1 MSLCVVVATRNR
13 PEMLAGL
20 LDALPAALR
29 PQDAVLVVDSAST
42 DEATMR
48 LCASRGVRA
57 LRLDRPG
64 TSRARN
70 AGWRATGAPL
80 VAFTDDDCTPQAG
93 WAQAL
98 ADALQEC
105 DVVTGRVVPDRAVA
119 APVSLL
125 DDPVGRELSP
135 RTPIGHGANCAF
147 RREIL
152 DGTGG
157 FDERLGP
164 GTAARAG
171 EDADLLLRALRA
183 GARGRYEPAAV
194 VVHRQW
200 RSRGQALRQSY
211 SYGVGQGAALVRT
224 GAGTREALRQ
234 AAWEDGL
241 RAGLSDLRSG
251 YVTGAMAGLLRG
263 TGAAVGATSSRNRS

>member
-1 MSLCVVVATRNR
+1 
-13 PEMLAGL
+13 MLSGL

-29 PQDAVLVVDSAST
+29 PQDEVLVVDSAST

-48 LCASRGVRA
+48 LCALRGVRA
-57 LRLDRPG
+57 LRLDQPG

-70 AGWRATGAPL
+70 AGWRATTAPL
-80 VAFTDDDCTPQAG
+80 VAFTDDDCVPQAG

-98 ADALQEC
+98 AEALQEC
-105 DVVTGRVVPDRAVA
+105 DLVTGRVVPDRAVA

-125 DDPVGRELSP
+125 EDPVGRDLSP
-135 RTPIGHGANCAF
+135 LTPTGHGANCAF
-147 RREIL
+147 RRGVL
-152 DGTGG
+152 DLTGG

-171 EDADLLLRALRA
+171 EDADLLRRALRG

-200 RSRGQALRQSY
+200 RSRGQALRQSF
-211 SYGVGQGAALVRT
+211 SYGLGQGAALVRT
-224 GAGTREALRQ
+224 GAGSRAALQQ
-234 AAWEDGL
+234 AAWQDGL

-251 YVTGAMAGLLRG
+251 YVTGAVAGLLRG
-263 TGAAVGATSSRNRS
+263 TGAAVGVTSTAPPS